1 MAVMTQDKIRAAD
14 EMIDAI
20 EKKLNNSKEL
30 TKDWGKVLLLIF
42 TDINVGYRLRF
53 ALDGTCTTEKEEAG
67 KMKQADAEATVST
80 TVDAMIGII
89 EGTQSPVLA
98 VMSGKIKIDGSM
110 TALMKLMPAFQ

>member
-1 MAVMTQDKIRAAD
+1 MSQDKIRQAD
-14 EMIDAI
+14 EMIGAI
-20 EKKLNNSKEL
+20 KEKLNSKKEV
-30 TKDWGKVLLLIF
+30 TKDWGEVLHLIF

-53 ALDGTCTTEKEEAG
+53 AMDGTCTTEKEEAG

-80 TVDAMIGII
+80 TVDIMKGII